1 MERIA
6 AQLLSVSLLGALTA
20 CAEPKCGGSDLKYY
34 DQAIGYHLAQRGI
47 PYNIRS
53 GGMVCVEGKYAA
65 DFVAA
70 ERQAGK
76 YFHEVADLLKDACEE
91 QALVSW
97 ATRENLRFDVRGT
110 IRSDG
115 SPGGRMFLLRSFTK
129 EEVTENMRRLSND
142 APRGASCPKDKP
154 QSHSAPC
161 APGATQTADCDQDR
175 TGPPPAPET

>member
-1 MERIA
+1 VC
-6 AQLLSVSLLGALTA
+6 LFGALTA

-34 DQAIGYHLAQRGI
+34 DQAIGYHLAQRGVR
-47 PYNIRS
+47 YDIRS

-70 ERQAGK
+70 EREAAK
-76 YFHEVADLLKDACEE
+76 YFHEVADLLKSACEE
-91 QALVSW
+91 QAIVEW
-97 ATRENLRFDVRGT
+97 ATREKLRFDVRGT

-115 SPGGRMFLLRSFTK
+115 SPSGRMFLLRSFTA
-129 EEVTENMRRLSND
+129 EEVAENRRRLSND

-154 QSHSAPC
+154 QR
-161 APGATQTADCDQDR
+161 DQDR